1 MSALFFI
8 LPGTGRWQSAGL
20 TEGPLSVAPK
30 LSVQIYPYS
39 LFRTRPLHHFVVPL
53 PVPGRI

>member
-1 MSALFFI
+1 MSGTTQI

-20 TEGPLSVAPK
+20 TEGSHLSVIVALADMWDP
-30 LSVQIYPYS
+30 SVAS
-39 LFRTRPLHHFVVPL
+39 RHL